1 MIKIKSVYQPVR
13 IGDGFRIFVDSLCP
27 QGISK
32 ETAQLDLWLKEI
44 APSKNLRKWFAND
57 HNRWLEYKQKYLE
70 ELKNKKTLIT
80 LIKDIEKK
88 KGTVTL
94 LYTAKDEKYNN
105 AEILRNKLQGFNT
118 IYTTISRTHG

>member
-1 MIKIKSVYQPVR
+1 MIKIKSLYQPLEK
-13 IGDGFRIFVDSLCP
+13 GDGYRILIDNTSPPNVSN
-27 QGISK
+27 
-32 ETAQLDLWLKEI
+32 ETTQLDLWLKEI

-105 AEILRNKLQGFNT
+105 AVVLRSKLQGYKT
-118 IYTTISRTHG
+118 ISTTISRIHG